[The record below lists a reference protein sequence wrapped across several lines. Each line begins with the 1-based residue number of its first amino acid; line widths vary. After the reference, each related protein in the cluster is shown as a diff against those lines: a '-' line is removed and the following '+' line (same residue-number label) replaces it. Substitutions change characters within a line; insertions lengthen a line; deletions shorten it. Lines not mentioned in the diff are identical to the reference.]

1 MVFTK
6 RDPELHQP
14 WDFQAGPM
22 QRDAIHHHL
31 ADRSL
36 RGQAAIFEHP
46 CLIRPFVGQVWV
58 SGMGRMRELT
68 L

>member
-1 MVFTK
+1 MGFTK
-6 RDPELHQP
+6 RDPEQC
-14 WDFQAGPM
+14 
-22 QRDAIHHHL
+22 DAIHHHL